1 MPDRVPDIN
10 LLPKYER
17 ESSLPYILFIILIVI
32 TVFAYGLITY
42 YFFSTKSK
50 LNKADDRYAELDKE
64 VLSLQTEIDGLE
76 SAEASLKDAVT
87 FVEQYDMP
95 TSYVIKEVNDT
106 LPDHSYLSFY
116 SYRNQKVKVRSQF
129 ESLDDMS
136 LYTTRLNES
145 DTFNDTKIDVITSF
159 ELGEVNEDPED
170 FHEQLRYEADFD
182 LIVNRYYLKG
192 DLSEYE

>member
-17 ESSLPYILFIILIVI
+17 ESSLPYILFIILTVI

-76 SAEASLKDAVT
+76 SAQASLKDAVT

-129 ESLDDMS
+129 ESLDDIS

-145 DTFNDTKIDVITSF
+145 DFFNDTKIDVITSF